1 MPNSHELP
9 GEDGPSGARS
19 SLVGSERVAYPARVR
34 LDEKAKENLEAAE
47 RLLPDGVGRDGL
59 LNAAA
64 SRSYYAA
71 YLAVADRALRIGVP
85 FTDAGR
91 SYFRHDRLPRDA
103 KSWGVLDAEGAEEL
117 EILHSLRIRADY
129 LEDQVELDEASL
141 AHDGAERLVTRLLGA
156 AA

>member
-1 MPNSHELP
+1 MP
-9 GEDGPSGARS
+9 
-19 SLVGSERVAYPARVR
+19 SLDDPERVAHPPRVR

-47 RLLPDGVGRDGL
+47 RLLPDDGARDGL
-59 LNAAA
+59 FNAAA

-71 YLAVADRALRIGVP
+71 YLAVADRALRIGMP

-103 KSWGVLDAEGAEEL
+103 KSWGVLDAESAEEL
-117 EILHSLRIRADY
+117 EILRSLRIRADY
-129 LEDQVELDEASL
+129 LEDQVERDEASL
-141 AHDGAERLVTRLLGA
+141 AYDGAERLVTRLLGA